1 MTGREAPDVRS
12 LTNRAVIW
20 ATLYI
25 ASVHDDQVL
34 SKSFTGLVVLAADS
48 CERKV
53 KTCIVS
59 RENRDLNICR
69 LRESPG
75 SGDA

>member
-12 LTNRAVIW
+12 MTNRAVIW

-25 ASVHDDQVL
+25 ASVHVL
-34 SKSFTGLVVLAADS
+34 SKSFKGSVVLAADS
-48 CERKV
+48 CQRKV

-59 RENRDLNICR
+59 RENRDLNMCW

>member
-12 LTNRAVIW
+12 MTNRAVIW

-25 ASVHDDQVL
+25 APVHDEQVL
-34 SKSFTGLVVLAADS
+34 SKSFTGSVVLAADG
-48 CERKV
+48 CQRKV

-59 RENRDLNICR
+59 RENRDLNMCW